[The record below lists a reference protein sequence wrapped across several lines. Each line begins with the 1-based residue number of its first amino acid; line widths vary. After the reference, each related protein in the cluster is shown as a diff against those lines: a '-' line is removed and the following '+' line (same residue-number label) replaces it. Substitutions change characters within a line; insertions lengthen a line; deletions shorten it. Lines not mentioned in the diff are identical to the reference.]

1 MAKGKENRGPMLSR
15 CRGVKGLDAHL
26 VELEFVCLHLL
37 HMAEQAIFSIAVRNP
52 WEVSFSPK
60 L

>member
-1 MAKGKENRGPMLSR
+1 MLSR
-15 CRGVKGLDAHL
+15 CRGVKELDAYL
-26 VELEFVCLHLL
+26 VGLECVCLHLL